1 MIYYEGN
8 GSWEDIFIVKGNV
21 RVISSRANL
30 LKNNAEIWELEKV
43 RGDTLKR
50 KNQLWSKHFG

>member
-1 MIYYEGN
+1 MRKGN
-8 GSWEDIFIVKGNV
+8 IVFFTGNV

-43 RGDTLKR
+43 LEDLKCLI
-50 KNQLWSKHFG
+50 KKS